1 MMVEKQ
7 RWVLSF
13 DYDERV
19 KSSRRSRAGVKC
31 RCASAGAFFSYGQ
44 AIPSPAAKCSA
55 HLKRGNA
62 YLRLRYTAGG
72 DKEGS
77 LWITEKNRA
86 AWLKSVWKFLI
97 LKNSICYL

>member
-62 YLRLRYTAGG
+62 YLRVRYTAGG

-77 LWITEKNRA
+77 LWINRKKSGGVVEKCPEISYT
-86 AWLKSVWKFLI
+86 KK
-97 LKNSICYL
+97 

>member
-31 RCASAGAFFSYGQ
+31 RCASAGAFFQ
-44 AIPSPAAKCSA
+44 LWA
-55 HLKRGNA
+55 GNP
-62 YLRLRYTAGG
+62 LTRR
-72 DKEGS
+72 
-77 LWITEKNRA
+77 
-86 AWLKSVWKFLI
+86 
-97 LKNSICYL
+97 

>member
-31 RCASAGAFFSYGQ
+31 RCASAGAFFSYGRQ
-44 AIPSPAAKCSA
+44 SPHPQLSA
-55 HLKRGNA
+55 SR
-62 YLRLRYTAGG
+62 T
-72 DKEGS
+72 
-77 LWITEKNRA
+77 
-86 AWLKSVWKFLI
+86 
-97 LKNSICYL
+97 

>member
-44 AIPSPAAKCSA
+44 EIPANT
-55 HLKRGNA
+55 L
-62 YLRLRYTAGG
+62 
-72 DKEGS
+72 
-77 LWITEKNRA
+77 
-86 AWLKSVWKFLI
+86 
-97 LKNSICYL
+97 SIVYRIYGECT

>member
-13 DYDERV
+13 NYDERV

-44 AIPSPAAKCSA
+44 AIPLPAA
-55 HLKRGNA
+55 
-62 YLRLRYTAGG
+62 
-72 DKEGS
+72 
-77 LWITEKNRA
+77 
-86 AWLKSVWKFLI
+86 
-97 LKNSICYL
+97 

>member
-19 KSSRRSRAGVKC
+19 KSSRRSRSGVKC

-44 AIPSPAAKCSA
+44 EIP
-55 HLKRGNA
+55 
-62 YLRLRYTAGG
+62 
-72 DKEGS
+72 EI
-77 LWITEKNRA
+77 WQ
-86 AWLKSVWKFLI
+86 
-97 LKNSICYL
+97 